1 MRPAATP
8 PRSMAAPPT
17 MLRAAPP
24 VYTGRVL
31 EEVGEVK
38 EEVDHTPVELATPLE
53 LDAVVVAVVQVHVA
67 EVVLYPVALPETL
80 EEVVVGHELLLPE
93 WPQYVQSQ
101 LLYSIARL
109 AMRRQKGRTWAAH
122 TRTRARGVGSRAAG
136 DDASADDVN
145 QGSGT
150 EGAFAGHVVFSEAV
164 RLRR

>member
-1 MRPAATP
+1 
-8 PRSMAAPPT
+8 

-101 LLYSIARL
+101 LLYSEPELEALAAAQPETMQVPTTSTKGVAQRAPSLVTLYLAKQFDQQEGMEKAAAWPAR
-109 AMRRQKGRTWAAH
+109 ATAATMRLL
-122 TRTRARGVGSRAAG
+122 VYILN
-136 DDASADDVN
+136 DY
-145 QGSGT
+145 GT
-150 EGAFAGHVVFSEAV
+150 
-164 RLRR
+164 